1 MRATLPLYFPH
12 DPTNPNLPWGWQDTN
27 QWNAFGQ
34 WMLQHH
40 LIANAGAYTDAETN
54 QLLAGQGP

>member
-1 MRATLPLYFPH
+1 MQATLSSFFPSS
-12 DPTNPNLPWGWQDTN
+12 PNLPWGWQVPS
-27 QWNAFGQ
+27 QWTAYGK

-40 LIANAGAYTDAETN
+40 LIKNPATVPDASTN